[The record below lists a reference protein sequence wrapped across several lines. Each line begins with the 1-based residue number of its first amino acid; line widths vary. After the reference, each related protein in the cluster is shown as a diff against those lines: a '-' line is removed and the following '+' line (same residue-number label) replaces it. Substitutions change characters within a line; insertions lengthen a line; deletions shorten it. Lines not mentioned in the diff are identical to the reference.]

1 MIDEIKNHQTKTMN
15 EMTNALKNSLY
26 ETVNIMTSDQED
38 DQLTANAVTI
48 QSLQRE
54 IKDLKEIV
62 AQLTTHQPQTHMR
75 PRSKKKPRQYCWTH
89 GWCAHAG
96 ADCKGKAEGHKD
108 EATLQNK
115 MRGSTKYC
123 PESK

>member
-54 IKDLKEIV
+54 IKDLKNIV
-62 AQLTTHQPQTHMR
+62 AQLTNTPTPTQMQ
-75 PRSKKKPRQYCWTH
+75 PRSKKKPRKYCWTH
-89 GWCAHAG
+89 GWCAHLG
-96 ADCKGKAEGHKD
+96 ADYKRAEGHKD

-115 MRGSTKYC
+115 MGGSTKYC
-123 PESK
+123 PESR